1 MAYAKGFNMRGVYTQ
16 VDFMA
21 DEVTAILET
30 YSAYTNGEMRR
41 IIESRQRTGRLQDMM
56 MYHLGWMDE
65 RFSPCDFKGGKQL
78 RSTMCLLACE
88 AIAGDYH
95 RALPGAAAVELVHN
109 FSLIHDDIEDGDEK
123 RRHRDTVWKLWG
135 VPQAIN
141 TGDAMDVVSYMAI
154 MDLKIDPAT
163 MVAVLQVFNNT
174 IMQLC
179 EGQYLDMDFQTRDV
193 VTVDEYIRM
202 ITGKTA
208 ALIEAST
215 AIGAMAAG
223 GDSDTV
229 RRLKAFGHK
238 IGIGFQIH
246 DDILGIWGDPAKT
259 GKSARN
265 DIRNKKKTLPV
276 LYAMQFSPEKDELKR
291 LYEKEEFTEADID
304 RVFDI
309 LTRAKSYEYT
319 SKMAKQYKDE
329 ALAELEGLCPG
340 SRAMEYLRAIGRFL
354 VDRDY

>member
-1 MAYAKGFNMRGVYTQ
+1 MAIP
-16 VDFMA
+16 
-21 DEVTAILET
+21 VTAILEN
-30 YSAYTNGEMRR
+30 YSVFTNQEMRR
-41 IIESRQRTGRLQDMM
+41 IIESRKNVGRLEDMM
-56 MYHLGWMDE
+56 MYHLGWLDE
-65 RFSPCDFKGGKQL
+65 KLKPCEHKGGKQL

-88 AIAGDYH
+88 AVSGKFDS
-95 RALPGAAAVELVHN
+95 ALPGAAAVELVHN

-123 RRHRDTVWKLWG
+123 RRGRPTVWKLWG

-154 MDLKIDPAT
+154 LELKVRPEM
-163 MVAVLQVFNNT
+163 MVSVLKVFNET

-179 EGQYLDMDFQTRDV
+179 EGQYLDMDFQRRKS
-193 VTVDEYIRM
+193 VTVEEYVEM

-215 AIGAMAAG
+215 TIGAMAATDDRDIIG
-223 GDSDTV
+223 HF
-229 RRLKAFGHK
+229 KAFGHK
-238 IGIGFQIH
+238 IGIGFQIQ

-276 LYAMQFSPEKDELKR
+276 LYALQYSKQ
-291 LYEKEEFTEADID
+291 KEELQALYAKETLTDADID
-304 RVFDI
+304 RIFRI
-309 LTRAKSYEYT
+309 LTDAGAYEYT
-319 SKMAKQYKDE
+319 VGITKKYRDE

-340 SRAMEYLRAIGRFL
+340 SRAMEDLRAIGRFL

>member
-1 MAYAKGFNMRGVYTQ
+1 
-16 VDFMA
+16 MA
-21 DEVTAILET
+21 DQVTRLLET
-30 YSAYTNGEMRR
+30 YSTYTNGEMKR
-41 IIESRQRTGRLQDMM
+41 IIESRRKTGRLQDMM

-65 RFSPCDFKGGKQL
+65 RLRPCDFKGGKQL

-88 AIAGDYH
+88 AIAGDY
-95 RALPGAAAVELVHN
+95 RKALPGAAAVELVHN

-123 RRHRDTVWKLWG
+123 RRHRDTVWKVWG

-154 MDLKIDPAT
+154 MDLKIDPAA
-163 MVAVLQVFNNT
+163 MVETLRVFNDT

-179 EGQYLDMDFQTRDV
+179 EGQYLDMDFQTRDG
-193 VTVDEYIRM
+193 VTVDEYVEM

-215 AIGAMAAG
+215 TIGAMAAG
-223 GDSDTV
+223 GDRETV
-229 RRLKAFGHK
+229 RRLKSFGHK
-238 IGIGFQIH
+238 IGVGFQIH

-276 LYAMQFSPEKDELKR
+276 LYAMQYSAERDELKR
-291 LYEKEEFTEADID
+291 LYAKKEFAEADID

-309 LTRAKSYEYT
+309 LTRAKTYEFT
-319 SKMAKQYKDE
+319 SRKAKQYKDE

-340 SRAMEYLRAIGRFL
+340 SRAMDDLRAIGRFL

>member
-1 MAYAKGFNMRGVYTQ
+1 
-16 VDFMA
+16 MA
-21 DEVTAILET
+21 DAVTAILET
-30 YSAYTNGEMRR
+30 YSTYTNGEMKR
-41 IIESRQRTGRLQDMM
+41 IIESRKKTGRLQDMM

-65 RFSPCDFKGGKQL
+65 RFSPCGPKGGKQL

-88 AIAGDYH
+88 AVSGDY
-95 RALPGAAAVELVHN
+95 RKALPGAAAVELVHN

-141 TGDAMDVVSYMAI
+141 TGDAMDVISYMAI
-154 MDLKIDPAT
+154 LDLKIDPAA
-163 MVAVLQVFNNT
+163 MVETLQIFNDT

-179 EGQYLDMDFQTRDV
+179 EGQYLDMDFQTRDA
-193 VTVDEYIRM
+193 VTVDEYVEM

-223 GDSDTV
+223 GDRETV
-229 RRLKAFGHK
+229 RRLKSFGHK
-238 IGIGFQIH
+238 IGVGFQIH

-276 LYAMQFSPEKDELKR
+276 LYAMQYSAERDELKR
-291 LYEKEEFTEADID
+291 LYEKKEFAEADID

-309 LTRAKSYEYT
+309 LTRAKTYEYT
-319 SKMAKQYKDE
+319 SRKAKQYKDE
-329 ALAELEGLCPG
+329 ALAELDGLCPG
-340 SRAMEYLRAIGRFL
+340 SRAMDDLRAIGRFL

>member
-1 MAYAKGFNMRGVYTQ
+1 
-16 VDFMA
+16 MA
-21 DEVTAILET
+21 DAVTAILET
-30 YSAYTNGEMRR
+30 YSTYTNGEMRR
-41 IIESRQRTGRLQDMM
+41 IIESRKKTGRLQDMM
-56 MYHLGWMDE
+56 MYHLRWMDE
-65 RFSPCDFKGGKQL
+65 GFSICGSKGGKQL

-88 AIAGDYH
+88 AVAGDY
-95 RALPGAAAVELVHN
+95 RKALPGAAAVELVHN

-154 MDLKIDPAT
+154 LDLKIDPAA
-163 MVAVLQVFNNT
+163 MVETLQVFNDT

-179 EGQYLDMDFQTRDV
+179 EGQYLDMDFQTRDA
-193 VTVDEYIRM
+193 VTVEEYVQM

-223 GDSDTV
+223 GDREIV
-229 RRLKAFGHK
+229 RRLKSFGHK
-238 IGIGFQIH
+238 IGVGFQIH
-246 DDILGIWGDPAKT
+246 DDILGIWGDPTKT

-276 LYAMQFSPEKDELKR
+276 LYALQHSPERDDLKR
-291 LYEKEEFTEADID
+291 LYAKKEFTDADID

-309 LTRAKSYEYT
+309 LTRAKAYEYT
-319 SKMAKQYKDE
+319 SQKAKQYKDE
-329 ALAELEGLCPG
+329 ALAELDGLCPG
-340 SRAMEYLRAIGRFL
+340 SRAMEDLRAIGRFL

>member
-1 MAYAKGFNMRGVYTQ
+1 
-16 VDFMA
+16 MA
-21 DEVTAILET
+21 DPVTAILET

-41 IIESRQRTGRLQDMM
+41 IIESRQKTGRLQDMM
-56 MYHLGWMDE
+56 MYHLGWLDQ
-65 RFSPCDFKGGKQL
+65 RLKPCGFKGGKQL
-78 RSTMCLLACE
+78 RSTMCLLSCE
-88 AIAGDYH
+88 AITGDYH
-95 RALPGAAAVELVHN
+95 KALPGAAAVELVHN

-123 RRHRDTVWKLWG
+123 RRHRDTVWKVWG

-154 MDLKIDPAT
+154 MDLKVDPAR
-163 MVAVLQVFNNT
+163 MVDVLRVFNDT

-179 EGQYLDMDFQTRDV
+179 EGQYLDMDFQTREA
-193 VTVDEYIRM
+193 VTVEEYIRM
-202 ITGKTA
+202 IAGKTA

-223 GDSDTV
+223 ADPGTV
-229 RRLKAFGHK
+229 QHFRSFGHK
-238 IGIGFQIH
+238 IGVAFQIQ
-246 DDILGIWGDPAKT
+246 DDLLGIWGDPAKT

-276 LYAMQFSPEKDELKR
+276 LYAMQYSPEKDELKR
-291 LYEKEEFTEADID
+291 LYEKEQFSEADID

-309 LTRAKSYEYT
+309 LTKAKSYEFT
-319 SKMAKQYKDE
+319 LQKARQLKDE
-329 ALAELEGLCPG
+329 ALAELDGLCPG
-340 SRAMEYLRAIGRFL
+340 SRAIEDLRAIGLFL